1 MKLCI
6 IYNFAAHYRQGIFK
20 LMDDAFDC
28 VWYFGKA
35 NQDIK
40 KMDYSIFKGAI
51 TELDTKRYGGLTF
64 QQGVLSL
71 LGKYDRFLM
80 LGDSRSVSTWLFL
93 LFSKFFHRKKVY
105 LWSHGFYGK
114 ESGAES
120 FIKKVIFKLADG
132 IFLYNNY
139 ARELMLKKGFKASKL
154 HVIHN
159 SLNYDEQVSIRNSIV
174 PSNIYREHFKNDNPN
189 LIFIGRLTKVKRLD
203 MLLDAVK
210 LISKQGQAYNIV
222 FVGDGVERQS
232 LEQKTKELGLG
243 NNVWF
248 YGACYDEK
256 TNAKLIYNA
265 DLCVA
270 PGNVGLT
277 AMHTMVF
284 GTPVLTHNDF
294 KWQMPEFEAIVPNK
308 TGNFFQRDNVN
319 DLALKIVNWFEVAG
333 KDRDV
338 VRKACFDE
346 IDTSWN
352 PQFQLEVIKN
362 GMHL

>member
-1 MKLCI
+1 MNLCI

-20 LMDDAFDC
+20 LMDNTFDC
-28 VWYFGKA
+28 VWYFGKT

-51 TELDTKRYGGLTF
+51 TELDTKRLGGLTF

-93 LFSKFFHRKKVY
+93 ICSKFMPRKKVY

-114 ESGAES
+114 ESWLEDLV
-120 FIKKVIFKLADG
+120 KKAIFKLADG

-139 ARELMLKKGFKASKL
+139 ARDMMLKKGFNVSKL
-154 HVIHN
+154 FVIHN
-159 SLNYDEQVSIRNSIV
+159 SLNYDEQLSIRKNII
-174 PSNIYREHFKNDNPN
+174 PSNIYREHFRNNNPI
-189 LIFIGRLTKVKRLD
+189 LIFIGRLTKVKKLD
-203 MLLDAVK
+203 LLLDAVK
-210 LISKQGQAYNIV
+210 LLSKQGKNYNVV

-232 LEQKTKELGLG
+232 LEKKTKELALE
-243 NNVWF
+243 NSVWF

-256 TNAKLIYNA
+256 TNAELIYNA

-294 KWQMPEFEAIVPNK
+294 KWQMPEFEAIIPNK
-308 TGNFFQRDNVN
+308 TGDFFLRDNVD
-319 DLALKIVNWFEVAG
+319 DLAAKIKYWFDVVG
-333 KDRDV
+333 SDRDA

-352 PQFQLEVIKN
+352 PQFQLEVLMN